1 MIWKLTA
8 GQHVGAALSQARSAA
23 GLTQEEAAEWAGVR
37 RQYVSE
43 LEASSGSLQVRRLID
58 LFAILGYELLVVP
71 AGTDVSALDATNPA

>member
-8 GQHVGAALSQARSAA
+8 GQHVGTALAQARAEA

-37 RQYVSE
+37 RRYISD
-43 LEASSGSLQVRRLID
+43 LEASEGSIQVRRLID

-71 AGTDVSALDATNPA
+71 AGTNVAVLDTTDHA